1 MTTPRQYSDSI
12 KFCYLSII
20 SFLVFLIVAI
30 FALVFTSCGSSKN
43 LHNAQTVTQENI
55 AQQRKD
61 TTSTNTK
68 VHETVNEETN
78 TVSEVHTIV
87 YDTKLPVDTATG
99 RAPVLSDTYTKTIT
113 GTKKSNQK
121 DSNTQKQQS
130 TAVQAM
136 AEKKTDYKSVNQSER
151 KETTIPRQ
159 LGFLAIGM
167 AILAGTVCVIWL
179 IYKKR
184 NK

>member
-1 MTTPRQYSDSI
+1 MITNQHYKI
-12 KFCYLSII
+12 KMLCLQCVVAFWAFMLSVI
-20 SFLVFLIVAI
+20 LCVL
-30 FALVFTSCGSSKN
+30 LESCGSSKN
-43 LHNAQTVTQENI
+43 LHNAQTVTQENT

-61 TTSTNTK
+61 TASTNTE

-99 RAPVLSDTYTKTIT
+99 RAPVLSDTYTKTTT
-113 GTKKSNQK
+113 GAKKSNQK
-121 DSNTQKQQS
+121 DSNTQQQQS
-130 TAVQAM
+130 IAVQAT
-136 AEKKTDYKSVNQSER
+136 AEKKTDSKSVDQTER

-159 LGFLAIGM
+159 LGFLSIAI